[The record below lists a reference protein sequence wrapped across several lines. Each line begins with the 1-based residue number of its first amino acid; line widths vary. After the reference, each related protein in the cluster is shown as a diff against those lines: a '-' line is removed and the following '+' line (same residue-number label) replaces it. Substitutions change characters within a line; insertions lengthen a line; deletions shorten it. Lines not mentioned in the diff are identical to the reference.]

1 MKAKRLVA
9 LLLALVMIVG
19 LFAMTASAYTYRDSC
34 GVCYDLY
41 GSSTIYMKP
50 PQYGSWIKTASGTR
64 VEGCGLRSG
73 AHQHFVAKRNVMEI
87 CSKHGLI
94 YDYYEWDYDHCFG

>member
-41 GSSTIYMKP
+41 GSSLKNMRVEFGTPTTI
-50 PQYGSWIKTASGTR
+50 GSTR
-64 VEGCGLRSG
+64 VEGCGRRSG
-73 AHQHFVAKRNVMEI
+73 SHIHYTKKYLVREI
-87 CSKHGLI
+87 CTQHGLI
-94 YDYYEWDYDHCFG
+94 NDYYVTEYDVCSG